1 MPFGSAVKFAW
12 DTIASE
18 MDGPGRRS
26 RHCLAY
32 HAADKAIVLFGGI
45 DWSSTGGDLFGDTW
59 EFRDCRWSRVKSPN
73 PPPARHRGAMV
84 YHSQGGYAILFG
96 GQTDLAGFLPWNLG
110 DTWLYAD
117 HEWKRWGRLFQAHPS
132 ARCGH
137 AFAFDENAGVAV
149 LFGGISP
156 IGKPLGD
163 TWVFDGNSW
172 KRVRGPS
179 PSPRRYAAMAYD
191 PELQGCVLN
200 GGCEDDHGR
209 CLFGDSWLFHNL
221 SWQRLDPAL
230 ARICDDHALA
240 YHQAAKRLVMF
251 GGLAGPHGILLRTG
265 GGWQST
271 DAQPM
276 PPRHQCSPMVWSDDL
291 NGLVLHGGEAHHAGR
306 QFGTTWLLK
315 YAPC

>member
-59 EFRDCRWSRVKSPN
+59 EFRDRRWSRVKSPN
-73 PPPARHRGAMV
+73 APPARHRGAMV

-179 PSPRRYAAMAYD
+179 PSPRRTRPWPTILNSKAAFSTA
-191 PELQGCVLN
+191 
-200 GGCEDDHGR
+200 
-209 CLFGDSWLFHNL
+209 
-221 SWQRLDPAL
+221 
-230 ARICDDHALA
+230 
-240 YHQAAKRLVMF
+240 AAKTITGDTCSATRGCSTISAGSVWTPLWPVFATTTRWPTTKPQSGWSCSAASQVHTEFFF
-251 GGLAGPHGILLRTG
+251 GPVAVGNQLTRNRCRHGINVRL
-265 GGWQST
+265 W
-271 DAQPM
+271 
-276 PPRHQCSPMVWSDDL
+276 
-291 NGLVLHGGEAHHAGR
+291 
-306 QFGTTWLLK
+306 FGATT
-315 YAPC
+315 